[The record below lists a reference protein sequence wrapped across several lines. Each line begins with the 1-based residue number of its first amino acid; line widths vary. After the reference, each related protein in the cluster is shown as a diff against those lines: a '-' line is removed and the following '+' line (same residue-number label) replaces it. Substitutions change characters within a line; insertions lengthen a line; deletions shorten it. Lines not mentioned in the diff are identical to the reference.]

1 MASAE
6 KAIKNFATQYKGAL
20 AKGETVLWASGNLA
34 ITNSRFLEIELKFK
48 KLLTDTPFDI
58 RLSLPLS
65 EIDLTSEPEVKD
77 FALCI
82 RLKNGGEEKTLA
94 VFKFPLSEFR
104 SALRDAIAVGP
115 ASENQ
120 LVTSTNRKEVN
131 QELDSKKKLETKEAK
146 AKEKREFEKKY
157 GQISIS
163 QPFGTKWITIYS
175 KGYVKVSSGMGVF
188 KGQVERLID
197 IFGETDLTKK
207 TGLGRAVGAVVTMGA
222 NIALSPNQRGN
233 IYLTIATD
241 RSTHS
246 LFWERPDASSIK
258 TMNKIVSAGK
268 AAIARAN
275 IGSQTPA
282 IDATAQTSSDLPTQL
297 ANLAALKEQGILSQ
311 EEFEKAKAKLLG

>member
-1 MASAE
+1 MASAD
-6 KAIKNFATQYKGAL
+6 KAIKNFTTQYQGAL
-20 AKGETVLWASGNLA
+20 ATGETVLWASGNLA
-34 ITNSRFLEIELKFK
+34 ITTSRFLELELKFK

-58 RLSLPLS
+58 RLSLPLT
-65 EIDLTSEPEVKD
+65 EIDMSSEPEFKD
-77 FALCI
+77 MVLTL
-82 RLKNGGEEKTLA
+82 RLKNGSEEKSRP
-94 VFKFPLSEFR
+94 VPKFPLSEFR
-104 SALRDAIAVGP
+104 SALQDAIAVAP

-157 GQISIS
+157 GQVSIS

-188 KGQVERLID
+188 KGQVEKLID

-207 TGLGRAVGAVVTMGA
+207 TGLGRAVGAVFTMGA
-222 NIALSPNQRGN
+222 NLTLSPNQRGN

-241 RSTHS
+241 KSTHS

-258 TMNKIVSAGK
+258 TMNQIVSAGK

-275 IGSQTPA
+275 IGSQAPA
-282 IDATAQTSSDLPTQL
+282 SQATVQTSSDLPTQL
-297 ANLAALKEQGILSQ
+297 ANLASLKDQGIISQ